1 MHILIAPNAFKNS
14 LDAGSVAT
22 AISEGLQE
30 SRLVCTAECFPIGDG
45 GDGTGALFAKHL
57 GGKRVSVMAHDAIG
71 RPIQSS
77 FWLIDNDQTA
87 VIELADTSGLRQLEP
102 GEYDPLYTTT
112 KGTGEMI
119 KLALDLNVKKII
131 LTIGGSATVDGGTGI
146 LEVLGI
152 LFLDGKKKPV
162 DLPNGLAWLSQIDL
176 SGLDPRIM
184 HIDMILLCDVENP
197 LLGAIGAATVFGPQK
212 GARDHNIPVLESM
225 LSRFREVSLEL
236 TGKDMATIK
245 YGGAAGGVAAGLCVF
260 LNAKLVSG
268 IEYFLD
274 HTGFE
279 KSLDKANLL
288 ITAEGSLDHQTT
300 AGKGPMGT
308 AKRAKLKGI
317 PVIGFAGKVPLEQDQ
332 ELSTYFDVVLPIG
345 HGPME
350 LSTAMKTTAIN
361 LSRTAKAVG
370 NLLSLI

>member
-14 LDAGSVAT
+14 LDAGSAAT

-57 GGKRVSVMAHDAIG
+57 GGKKVSVMAHDAIG

-119 KLALDLNVKKII
+119 KLALDLRVKKII

-152 LFLDGKKKPV
+152 LFLNGEKKPV

-197 LLGAIGAATVFGPQK
+197 LLGAIGAAAVFGPQK
-212 GARDHNIPVLESM
+212 GARDHDIPILESM
-225 LSRFREVSLEL
+225 LSRLREVSLEL

-317 PVIGFAGKVPLEQDQ
+317 PVIGFAGKVPLEQDP

-345 HGPME
+345 HEPME

>member
-1 MHILIAPNAFKNS
+1 
-14 LDAGSVAT
+14 
-22 AISEGLQE
+22 
-30 SRLVCTAECFPIGDG
+30 
-45 GDGTGALFAKHL
+45 
-57 GGKRVSVMAHDAIG
+57 
-71 RPIQSS
+71 
-77 FWLIDNDQTA
+77 
-87 VIELADTSGLRQLEP
+87 
-102 GEYDPLYTTT
+102 
-112 KGTGEMI
+112 
-119 KLALDLNVKKII
+119 
-131 LTIGGSATVDGGTGI
+131 
-146 LEVLGI
+146 
-152 LFLDGKKKPV
+152 
-162 DLPNGLAWLSQIDL
+162 
-176 SGLDPRIM
+176 
-184 HIDMILLCDVENP
+184 MILLCDVENP

-245 YGGAAGGVAAGLCVF
+245 YGGAAGGVAAGLGVF

-345 HGPME
+345 HEPME

>member
-245 YGGAAGGVAAGLCVF
+245 YGGAAGGVAAGLGVF

>member
-245 YGGAAGGVAAGLCVF
+245 YGGAAGGVAAGLGVF

-345 HGPME
+345 HEPME